1 MAKFESTIREIQ
13 APQQMVYGVLS
24 NMSNFGKMMDR
35 VPQDV
40 RGKVVFTADGFTVE
54 SLMGKVVMKI
64 IDLEEPKTIK
74 MQSVE
79 SPVPFTFWIQL
90 LPMTEQTCKMKLTMK
105 AELNFMMAQIA
116 KGPLQKGIEQLADIL
131 QSLPFQQLEQH

>member
-24 NMSNFGKMMDR
+24 NMSNFGKMMER

-105 AELNFMMAQIA
+105 AELNFMMAQMA

-131 QSLPFQQLEQH
+131 QSLPFQQLGQH

>member
-13 APQQMVYGVLS
+13 ASQQMVYGVLS

-105 AELNFMMAQIA
+105 AELNFMMAQMA

-131 QSLPFQQLEQH
+131 QDLPFQQMGQH

>member
-24 NMSNFGKMMDR
+24 NMRNFGKMMDR

-131 QSLPFQQLEQH
+131 QALPFQQLGQH

>member
-105 AELNFMMAQIA
+105 AELNFMMAQMA

-131 QSLPFQQLEQH
+131 QDLPFQQMGQH

>member
-1 MAKFESTIREIQ
+1 
-13 APQQMVYGVLS
+13 MVYGVLS

-105 AELNFMMAQIA
+105 AELNFMMAQMV

-131 QSLPFQQLEQH
+131 QALPFQQLEQH

>member
-24 NMSNFGKMMDR
+24 NMSNFGKMMER

-105 AELNFMMAQIA
+105 AELNFMMAQMA

-131 QSLPFQQLEQH
+131 QALPFQQLEQH

>member
-24 NMSNFGKMMDR
+24 NMSNFGKMMER

-40 RGKVVFTADGFTVE
+40 RGKVVFTPDGFTVE

-105 AELNFMMAQIA
+105 AELNFMMAQMA

-131 QSLPFQQLEQH
+131 QDLPFQQMGQH

>member
-13 APQQMVYGVLS
+13 APQQMVYSVLG
-24 NMSNFGKMMDR
+24 NMSNLGKVMDR

-40 RGKVVFTADGFTVE
+40 REKVAFTADGFAVE
-54 SLMGKVVMKI
+54 SPMGKVDMKI
-64 IDLEEPKTIK
+64 VDLEEPKTIK

-105 AELNFMMAQIA
+105 AELNFMKAQMV
-116 KGPLQKGIEQLADIL
+116 KGPLQQGIEQLADML
-131 QSLPFQQLEQH
+131 QALPYQQLGQP

>member
-105 AELNFMMAQIA
+105 AELNFMMAQMA

>member
-24 NMSNFGKMMDR
+24 NMSNFGKMMER

-105 AELNFMMAQIA
+105 AELNFMMAQMA

-131 QSLPFQQLEQH
+131 QDLPFQQMGQH

>member
-131 QSLPFQQLEQH
+131 QTLPFQQLEQH

>member
-105 AELNFMMAQIA
+105 AELNFMMAQMA

-131 QSLPFQQLEQH
+131 QSLPFQQLGQH

>member
-131 QSLPFQQLEQH
+131 QALPFQQLEQH

>member
-131 QSLPFQQLEQH
+131 QDLPFQQMGQH

>member
-40 RGKVVFTADGFTVE
+40 RGKVVFTADGFAVE

-131 QSLPFQQLEQH
+131 QALPFQQLEQH

>member
-1 MAKFESTIREIQ
+1 
-13 APQQMVYGVLS
+13 MVYGVLS

-131 QSLPFQQLEQH
+131 QALPFQQLEQH